1 MPLAL
6 AKLGAPMLRIP
17 RAAANYFTQ
26 PTTYDTTNAQRDL
39 AGSGISVPRFD
50 EYAPRL
56 VEFVRAH
63 PEIGAAGMA

>member
-1 MPLAL
+1 MCK
-6 AKLGAPMLRIP
+6 KLPSPSWILH
-17 RAAANYFTQ
+17 FTQ

-39 AGSGISVPRFD
+39 AGSGISVPRFS

-63 PEIGAAGMA
+63 PEIGAVGMA

>member
-1 MPLAL
+1 V
-6 AKLGAPMLRIP
+6 
-17 RAAANYFTQ
+17 NYFTQ

-39 AGSGISVPRFD
+39 AASGISVPRFSD
-50 EYAPRL
+50 YAPRL